1 MPNRFHYT
9 DKDGWNAIR
18 SQAVWRFAASKPRDP
33 ARPVGAYFTDVEP
46 TPMTLRTLYKKIR
59 VPKVKQAYVFWF
71 VGSDGLSQLN
81 GGRGRDKRMFFSP
94 IDYNVVENRQKHG
107 DLTDLLLESF
117 S

>member
-33 ARPVGAYFTDVEP
+33 ARPVGAYFTDVQP

-81 GGRGRDKRMFFSP
+81 GGRGATSGCSLVRSTIMWWRIAKSMA
-94 IDYNVVENRQKHG
+94 I
-107 DLTDLLLESF
+107 
-117 S
+117 